1 MAYHVEMMTMPPQKM
16 PRDSGRW
23 LLLLMLLL
31 LHGALW
37 LGVASIWSRPF
48 LLAHLGIFLL
58 WQPLWRGE
66 SQFRPGRAVFIVTA
80 SVVAVWWLNWWVIAF
95 WVSGLFA
102 LIGGRVFLSG
112 STLRRW
118 RYLLVM
124 AYLLAVLVL
133 WVVPQLFKI
142 PVIAETMQDLLDM
155 TLPLLLLGIALI
167 PDQRKAVEP
176 LGAQSLGTQSL
187 GTQSLDIESPSAES
201 LRVVDFIYSLL
212 LFLLVILLVLGSLAF
227 MTLANV
233 DYLGALFRTLLV
245 TSLALFILGWLWSP
259 RLGFIGLGFTGLQ
272 PVFSRYLLNIGS
284 PFEVWLNQ
292 LAQTAQQQASPDI
305 FLTQALQHLAALPWL
320 TGLSWVSDEGSGKMG
335 ASSPHYI
342 EVVEQDLRL
351 VLFSRNVIAPSV
363 ALHMHLLTRLL
374 GHFYQAR
381 RREQKL
387 REVARLQAIY
397 ETGSRLT
404 HDLKN
409 MLQSLLALISI
420 AQHREQEAVPLLRRQ
435 LPVLTQRIELALAKL
450 KAPVTEEEAA
460 MMPLTVWWEMLRVR
474 YADAGIEWLHEAEK
488 GGAAGESTELIPSA
502 LFDCVADNL
511 ISNAN
516 NKRQREPD
524 ITIRINLRDQPFS
537 FSICDNGSPLPE
549 TLARQV
555 LHSIV
560 SSEDGFGVGLYQAA
574 RWAQQL
580 GYKLIVRENV
590 AGKVCF
596 ELLHQR

>member
-1 MAYHVEMMTMPPQKM
+1 MAYHVEMMTTPLQKV
-16 PRDSGRW
+16 PNDSGRW
-23 LLLLMLLL
+23 LLLIMLLL

-37 LGVASIWSRPF
+37 LGIANMWSRPL

-66 SQFRPGRAVFIVTA
+66 SQFRPGKAIFIVSA

-102 LIGGRVFLSG
+102 LVGGRVFLSG

-142 PVIAETMQDLLDM
+142 PVIAETMQDLLNM
-155 TLPLLLLGIALI
+155 ALPLLLLGVALI
-167 PDQRKAVEP
+167 PDQRKVAE
-176 LGAQSLGTQSL
+176 SLGTESP
-187 GTQSLDIESPSAES
+187 SINSPSAEP

-245 TSLALFILGWLWSP
+245 ASLALFILGWLWNP
-259 RLGFIGLGFTGLQ
+259 RLRFIGLGFTGLQ

-305 FLTQALQHLAALPWL
+305 FLTQALEHLAALPWL
-320 TGLSWVSDEGSGKMG
+320 TGLSWVSDEGGGKMG

-351 VLFSRNVIAPSV
+351 VLFSRDVIAPSV
-363 ALHMHLLTRLL
+363 ALHMHLLTGLL
-374 GHFYQAR
+374 GHFYQAK

-435 LPVLTQRIELALAKL
+435 LPVLTQRIELALTKL
-450 KAPVTEEEAA
+450 KSPSAEDDAV
-460 MMPLTVWWEMLRVR
+460 MVPLTVWWEMLRER
-474 YADAGIEWLHEAEK
+474 YSDSGIEWLHEAEK
-488 GGAAGESTELIPSA
+488 GGAVGESTELIPSA
-502 LFDCVADNL
+502 MFDCVADNL
-511 ISNAN
+511 INNAY
-516 NKRQREPD
+516 NKRQREPG
-524 ITIRINLRDQPFS
+524 IKIRITLRDQPFS

-549 TLARQV
+549 ALSRQV
-555 LHSIV
+555 LHTIV
-560 SSEDGFGVGLYQAA
+560 SSADGFGVGLYQAT

-590 AGKVCF
+590 QGKVCF
-596 ELLHQR
+596 ELLQQR

>member
-1 MAYHVEMMTMPPQKM
+1 MAYYVVMMTKFPQKNL
-16 PRDSGRW
+16 GNAEHW
-23 LLLLMLLL
+23 LLLTMLAL
-31 LHGALW
+31 LHSVLW
-37 LGVASIWSRPF
+37 LGIENVWSRPF
-48 LLAHLGIFLL
+48 LLAHLGLFLL
-58 WQPLWRGE
+58 WQPFLGGQEKLRLG
-66 SQFRPGRAVFIVTA
+66 GAIFIVFA
-80 SVVAVWWLNWWVIAF
+80 SIVAVWWLNWWVIAF

-102 LIGGRVFLSG
+102 LVGGRVFQSS
-112 STLRRW
+112 STLHRW

-133 WVVPQLFKI
+133 WVIPQFFKI
-142 PVIAETMQDLLDM
+142 PVIAETMRELLNI
-155 TLPLLLLGIALI
+155 TLPLLLLVVALI
-167 PDQRKAVEP
+167 PDQRKATESLSMESSSIKSTHVGT
-176 LGAQSLGTQSL
+176 LGA
-187 GTQSLDIESPSAES
+187 
-201 LRVVDFIYSLL
+201 VDFIYSLL

-233 DYLGALFRTLLV
+233 DYLGALLRTLLV
-245 TSLALFILGWLWSP
+245 TSLVLFILGWLWNP
-259 RLGFIGLGFTGLQ
+259 RLGFTGLQ

-292 LAQTAQQQASPDI
+292 LAYTAQQESNPDI
-305 FLTQALQHLAALPWL
+305 FLTLALEHLAALPWL
-320 TGLSWVSDEGSGKMG
+320 SGLSWVSDEGSGEMG

-351 VLFSRNVIAPSV
+351 VLFSRDVIAPSV
-363 ALHMHLLTRLL
+363 ALHVHLLTGLL
-374 GHFYQAR
+374 GHFYQAK
-381 RREQKL
+381 RREQRL

-420 AQHREQEAVPLLRRQ
+420 AQHREHEAVPLLRRQ
-435 LPVLTQRIELALAKL
+435 LPVLTQRIELALTKL
-450 KAPVTEEEAA
+450 KSPPAKDEAA
-460 MMPLTVWWEMLRVR
+460 AMLPLTVWWENLRER
-474 YADAGIEWLHEAEK
+474 HSNAGIEWLHEAEK
-488 GGAAGESTELIPSA
+488 DGVAGESTDLIPSA

-511 ISNAN
+511 INNAC
-516 NKRQREPD
+516 NKRQREPN
-524 ITIRINLRDQPFS
+524 ISIHINLRDQPFL
-537 FSICDNGSPLPE
+537 FSLCDNGSPLPE
-549 TLARQV
+549 ALARQV
-555 LHSIV
+555 LHTIV

-596 ELLHQR
+596 EFLHQR